1 MNMVARYVT
10 RHWDRLVPNRAGY
23 SGRLSCLLL
32 TPRFRASR
40 HVVFL
45 VLADRSPEP
54 ILVAKVPRL
63 RGDLDSLH
71 REAVNLQSAHAARP
85 GGFDSIPRVVA
96 YEECEGNQLLL
107 QTALVGQAMNPA
119 LVQRQPGACMEATM
133 NWLYCFNEAT
143 ADHSEEPE
151 KSFQRLVD
159 RPLAQFR
166 SLFPFTAD
174 EQSLLKKTEELTST
188 LRTTRFPRVFEHGD
202 LSAPNLFVLKD
213 GSLGVVD
220 WEMAEPKG
228 LPAVDLFFF
237 LTFVAF
243 ARRRAE
249 RERDYLAAFHEAFFG
264 PGAWARPYVTR
275 YAERMQL
282 SVQVMRALFALCWG
296 RYLSSLAAL
305 LCGPC
310 DTSGPVLEEETA
322 NWLRQNR
329 YFSLWRHTLSHM
341 ENLNLIQ

>member
-45 VLADRSPEP
+45 VLADGSPEP
-54 ILVAKVPRL
+54 ILVAKIPRL
-63 RGDLDSLH
+63 RGDMDSLH
-71 REAVNLQSAHAARP
+71 REAVNLQSAHAARS
-85 GGFDSIPRVVA
+85 GGFDSIPRVLA

-107 QTALVGQAMNPA
+107 ETALVGQAMSPA
-119 LVQRQPGACMEATM
+119 LVQRQPAACMEATM
-133 NWLYCFNEAT
+133 NWLYRFNEAT
-143 ADHSEEPE
+143 ADRSKEPE
-151 KSFQRLVD
+151 ESFGRLVD
-159 RPLAQFR
+159 RPLEQFR
-166 SLFPFTAD
+166 NLFPFTAD
-174 EQSLLKKTEELTST
+174 EESLLKKTGELSST
-188 LRTTRFPRVFEHGD
+188 LRATRFPGVFEHGD

-220 WEMAEPKG
+220 WEMAEPRG

-249 RERDYLAAFHEAFFG
+249 KEKDYLAAFDEAFFG
-264 PGAWARPYVTR
+264 RGAWARPFVTR
-275 YAERMQL
+275 YAEKMQL
-282 SVQVMRALFALCWG
+282 SAEVIGALFVLCWS

-305 LCGPC
+305 LLGPC
-310 DTSGPVLEEETA
+310 DTAGAALEEETA

-329 YFSLWRHTLSHM
+329 YFALWRHTLAHVGK
-341 ENLNLIQ
+341 LNLIQ